1 MMKST
6 DFVAKAKEIA
16 AKYKTLYVMGC
27 FGAPM
32 NAVNKKRYT
41 NNNAYNKQPART
53 KMINAATAD
62 TFGFD
67 CVCLLKGILWGWN
80 GDVNAI
86 YGGAKYGSN
95 GVPDVSTEG
104 MINLCSGV
112 STNFSNIEPGE
123 MLWLQGHA
131 GIYIGNGL
139 AVECTPAWKN
149 KVQVTAV
156 GNIGAKAGYNSRRW
170 TKHGKLPWVTY
181 NNKPEPVDDNPY
193 GVLPILKVG
202 SKGDLVT
209 LLQIQLKITAD
220 GDFGTVTETAVKT
233 YQKAKKLEVDGIV
246 GKNTYKSLFG

>member
-1 MMKST
+1 MMNSI

-16 AKYKTLYVMGC
+16 TKYKTLYVMGC

-32 NAVNKKRYT
+32 TAANKIRYT
-41 NNNAYNKQPART
+41 KNNAYNKQPART
-53 KMINAATAD
+53 KMINAASTD

-67 CVCLLKGILWGWN
+67 CVCLIKGILWGWN
-80 GDVNAI
+80 GDINDR
-86 YGGAKYGSN
+86 YGGAQYGSN
-95 GVPDVSTEG
+95 GVPDVGTEG

-131 GIYIGNGL
+131 GIYVGNGL

-149 KVQVTAV
+149 KVQITAV
-156 GNIGAKAGYNSRRW
+156 ANIGAKAGYNSRRW
-170 TKHGKLPWVTY
+170 SKHGKLPWVKY

-193 GVLPILKVG
+193 SVLPVLKVG

-209 LLQIQLKITAD
+209 LLQIQLKLKAD
-220 GDFGTVTETAVKT
+220 GDFGTVTDKAVRT
-233 YQKAKKLEVDGIV
+233 YQKANKLEVDGIV